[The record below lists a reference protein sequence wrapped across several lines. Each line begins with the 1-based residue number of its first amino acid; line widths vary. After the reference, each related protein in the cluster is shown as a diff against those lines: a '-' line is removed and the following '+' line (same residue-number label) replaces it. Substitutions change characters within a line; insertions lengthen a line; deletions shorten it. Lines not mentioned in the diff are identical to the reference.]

1 MTVQASTDL
10 LAAPFDLLA
19 AHWPAVAERLGG
31 RQEAFLASAAQS
43 AARHGLVDALS
54 QARYLN
60 LCFAFGPG
68 FELKP
73 QHEWALAL
81 LADERLQPLVKLHQV
96 LHRARAELQ
105 RSGGDAATLLRADTR
120 LLDDADAAL
129 QAQDRDAAPLPRQA
143 CDIEALEL
151 RVLDS
156 DWRHEYRLLGGQWQ
170 RVPGPA
176 VPPAL
181 RITAEQPAP
190 ERLHLLTHA
199 AGQGPL
205 ARLQLRQALHAVCG
219 ERHPAARWLSAEG
232 LSQWHG
238 HEAKAVSWPVGSLA
252 ATPPALGLA
261 LVEESSP
268 AVHLLQVPSCGLRD
282 MGVPLGPQALQVWAW
297 PADQWL
303 WVMQREPAIESQWPA
318 EGAAPAPALPS
329 SPNPAPTRCRIE
341 RDGQPVDAR
350 GWVAGFDQQLAQA
363 WQQAMQALFNAWAPS
378 AQQPTLRATP
388 GLLTGRAALTWG
400 WREGSAGLAAEPV
413 LRVAGELDLTC
424 SLALTL
430 EGEMDLG
437 GSRARVQLQAEGSSP
452 LQQPLLRDTPRPA
465 LMETVMPLAT
475 ELRLPFTLTV
485 DPIAHDDGLVWREA
499 GPCTGALTLQAGLR
513 PRLSGGS
520 GWQWFVRAA
529 LEPVM
534 APLVLHD
541 PLLGL
546 THRQLALL
554 PALPLID
561 WSLG

>member
-1 MTVQASTDL
+1 MTASPPNPLTDI
-10 LAAPFDLLA
+10 FDLLA
-19 AHWPAVAERLGG
+19 AHWPAVAERLDG
-31 RQEAFLASAAQS
+31 RQQAFLASAAQS

-96 LHRARAELQ
+96 LHRGQAELQ
-105 RSGGDAATLLRADTR
+105 RSGGDAATLRRADAR

-129 QAQDRDAAPLPRQA
+129 HMQDADAPPLPRQA

-156 DWRHEYRLLGGQWQ
+156 EWRHEYRLLGGQWQ
-170 RVPGPA
+170 RVPGPE
-176 VPPAL
+176 VPAAL
-181 RITAEQPAP
+181 RITADQPAP
-190 ERLHLLTHA
+190 ERLNLLTHA
-199 AGQGPL
+199 AGRGPL

-219 ERHPAARWLSAEG
+219 ERHPAARWLSPEG

-238 HEAKAVSWPVGSLA
+238 HEAKAVSWPVASLGA
-252 ATPPALGLA
+252 LPPALGLA
-261 LVEESSP
+261 LAEETSP
-268 AVHLLQVPSCGLRD
+268 AVHLLQVPTCGLRD

-303 WVMQREPAIESQWPA
+303 WVMQREAGTDEQ
-318 EGAAPAPALPS
+318 PAPA
-329 SPNPAPTRCRIE
+329 TRCRIE

-350 GWVAGFDQQLAQA
+350 GWIAGFDQQLAQA
-363 WQQAMQALFNAWAPS
+363 WQEAMQALLAAWQRS
-378 AQQPTLRATP
+378 AEQATLRATP

-400 WREGSAGLAAEPV
+400 WREGATGLAAAPV
-413 LRVAGELDLTC
+413 LRVAGELDLAC

-430 EGEMDLG
+430 EGEIDLG
-437 GSRARVQLQAEGSSP
+437 GSRARVQLQAQGDGP
-452 LQQPLLRDTPRPA
+452 LRTPLLRDTPQPG
-465 LMETVMPLAT
+465 LMETVLPLAT
-475 ELRLPFTLTV
+475 EMRLPFTLTV

-499 GPCTGALTLQAGLR
+499 GPCSGALHLQAGLR
-513 PRLSGGS
+513 PRQSGGS
-520 GWQWFVRAA
+520 GWQWFVRAT

-534 APLVLHD
+534 APLLLHD

>member
-1 MTVQASTDL
+1 MTASRPTLLTDI
-10 LAAPFDLLA
+10 FDLLA
-19 AHWPAVAERLGG
+19 AHWPAVAERLGD
-31 RQEAFLASAAQS
+31 RQAAFLASAAQS

-170 RVPGPA
+170 HVPGPA

-199 AGQGPL
+199 AGRGPL

-261 LVEESSP
+261 LAEESAP

-303 WVMQREPAIESQWPA
+303 WVMQREPASESQWPA
-318 EGAAPAPALPS
+318 ESAAPAPAATTPS
-329 SPNPAPTRCRIE
+329 APTRCRIE

-363 WQQAMQALFNAWAPS
+363 WQQAMQALFAAWQRS
-378 AQQPTLRATP
+378 AEQATLRATP
-388 GLLTGRAALTWG
+388 GLLTGRAAMTWG

-413 LRVAGELDLTC
+413 LRVAGELDLAC

-430 EGEMDLG
+430 QGDMDLG
-437 GSRARVQLQAEGSSP
+437 GSRARVQLQAEGSQT
-452 LQQPLLRDTPRPA
+452 LCQPVLRDTPRPG
-465 LMETVMPLAT
+465 LLETVLPLAA
-475 ELRLPFTLTV
+475 ELRLPFTITV

-499 GPCTGALTLQAGLR
+499 GPCSGALTLSAGLR
-513 PRLSGGS
+513 PRQSGGS

-541 PLLGL
+541 PVLGL

>member
-1 MTVQASTDL
+1 MTESQPLPLIDI
-10 LAAPFDLLA
+10 FDLLA
-19 AHWPAVAERLGG
+19 GHWPAVAERLGD
-31 RQEAFLASAAQS
+31 RQAAFLASAAAS

-81 LADERLQPLVKLHQV
+81 LADERLRPHVKLHQV
-96 LHRARAELQ
+96 LHRAKAELQ

-120 LLDDADAAL
+120 LLDDADSAL

-156 DWRHEYRLLGGQWQ
+156 DWRHEWRLLGGQWQ

-176 VPPAL
+176 VPPAM

-199 AGQGPL
+199 PGRGPL

-219 ERHPAARWLSAEG
+219 ERHPAARWLSPEG

-238 HEAKAVSWPVGSLA
+238 HEAKAVSWPVASLA
-252 ATPPALGLA
+252 AQPPALGLA
-261 LVEESSP
+261 LAEETSP
-268 AVHLLQVPSCGLRD
+268 AVHLLQVPTCGLRD
-282 MGVPLGPQALQVWAW
+282 SGVPLGPQALQVWAW
-297 PADQWL
+297 PADHWL
-303 WVMQREPAIESQWPA
+303 WVMQRE
-318 EGAAPAPALPS
+318 AATDDQPAP
-329 SPNPAPTRCRIE
+329 PTRCRIE
-341 RDGQPVDAR
+341 RDGQAVDAR

-363 WQQAMQALFNAWAPS
+363 WQQAMQALLAAWQRS
-378 AQQPTLRATP
+378 AEQGTLRAAA

-400 WREGSAGLAAEPV
+400 WREGAAGLDAQPV
-413 LRVAGELDLTC
+413 MRVAGELDLGC
-424 SLALTL
+424 SLAVTL
-430 EGEMDLG
+430 EGEMDVSG
-437 GSRARVQLQAEGSSP
+437 CRARVQLQAQGEAVLRLPVQREAAQPGLLDTVLP
-452 LQQPLLRDTPRPA
+452 LTLD
-465 LMETVMPLAT
+465 
-475 ELRLPFTLTV
+475 LRLPFSLTV

-499 GPCTGALTLQAGLR
+499 GPCSGSLTLQAGLR
-513 PRLSGGS
+513 PRQSGGS
-520 GWQWFVRAA
+520 GWQWFLRAA